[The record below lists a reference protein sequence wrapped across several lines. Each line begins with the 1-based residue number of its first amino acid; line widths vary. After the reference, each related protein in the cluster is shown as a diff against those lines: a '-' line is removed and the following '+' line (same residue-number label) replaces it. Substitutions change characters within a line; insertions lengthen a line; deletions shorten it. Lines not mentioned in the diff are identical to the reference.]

1 MKKLAQ
7 RLNYRGFRSHFRRI
21 ALLLLPMFGFLSSD
35 ASPLEIGASAPTI
48 TVTSS
53 EGDSIDL
60 AELYAKGPTL
70 VYFYPKADTPGC
82 TTQACNLRD
91 SYETL
96 TDSGIQVVGVST
108 DEVEAQ
114 AAFKEKYSLPTSGRF
129 ERGAG
134 RRVWSSEEDE
144 LLRFP
149 AVFSHRRWRCSL
161 ARPESDAENSVRRRP
176 RGVERRSV
184 IVALRSGAG

>member
-1 MKKLAQ
+1 
-7 RLNYRGFRSHFRRI
+7 
-21 ALLLLPMFGFLSSD
+21 MFGFLSSD

-114 AAFKEKYSLPTSGRF
+114 AAFKEKYSLPFLLVADSKGELVDAFGVPKKMNSFASRQSF
-129 ERGAG
+129 LIVGG
-134 RRVWSSEEDE
+134 DVVWRDLKATPKTQSED
-144 LLRFP
+144 
-149 AVFSHRRWRCSL
+149 AL
-161 ARPESDAENSVRRRP
+161 AALKDAQ
-176 RGVERRSV
+176 
-184 IVALRSGAG
+184 